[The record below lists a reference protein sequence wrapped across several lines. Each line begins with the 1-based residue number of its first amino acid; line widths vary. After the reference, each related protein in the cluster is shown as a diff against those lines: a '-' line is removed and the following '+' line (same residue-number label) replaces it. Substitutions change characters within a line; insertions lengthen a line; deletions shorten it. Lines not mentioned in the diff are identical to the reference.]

1 MKKEEQRAEKAL
13 KNAKRNLQKAR
24 DEIAAASGNRES
36 EARSRIERK
45 EQAER
50 KLAEAKDMERAAAR
64 LVQDNFDKYE
74 EVEPKLVQ
82 AKEDTNA
89 TESSFNTARHRLSD
103 LKKNDGNKLSVYGQK
118 TVDMCRK
125 IDEGRRRR
133 QFQGQVIGPI
143 GLHVKIKPGE
153 EHFAGIAELALGSAN
168 LGRFIVTEDADRATL
183 MRFRR
188 ELGCNTRE
196 CNVYQI
202 VSIFLFLSL
211 FFPLPFSTL
220 SSQPNNHFL
229 VFFAD
234 LSFRPQA
241 PAQRYRLRPSPS
253 PDVKLVCEV
262 LDIENDLVLNCLV
275 DFCKIDQT
283 ALAESKEISERAL
296 LISDPNNPNKEAI
309 RQPVKQ
315 VHFLPNGD
323 TWRVTKGSRQ
333 MISNENR
340 PRRTIGVDQSAAIRE
355 VENDIRL
362 LKDEVDQKRQAESN
376 LKKEERLYKKR
387 WNEEKNKREKLL
399 KSIET
404 AEATIEEMNDENDAN
419 EDVEADTTAEE
430 EDVKTA
436 EDALEEVQSRYEEK
450 KNAKEEMWPAIEEA
464 KKRLDEVTTRNEKV
478 LEEIEQAENELE
490 KYAQG
495 HAKLQANVE
504 KRRKKLGQIEEIFE
518 KQKVDVAE
526 AASKV
531 EEWTATARRLA
542 FDIQEEKSQ
551 KEAQE
556 KGEQYNPREPA
567 DEDLEKIVPEKT
579 KKNLDYYQA
588 KIVQKE
594 KKIEK
599 EKEKRALTETD
610 PEVAF
615 MKYMR
620 AKKDLD
626 DKVEQLERIQ
636 RTVEELTVD
645 AGDRKKRWRQ
655 FRSHI
660 EHTTGVIFDEILNKK
675 GSSGTLEFDHHEGT
689 LNLAVQK
696 DAANEMSQTKDVK
709 ALR

>member
-1 MKKEEQRAEKAL
+1 M
-13 KNAKRNLQKAR
+13 
-24 DEIAAASGNRES
+24 
-36 EARSRIERK
+36 
-45 EQAER
+45 
-50 KLAEAKDMERAAAR
+50 
-64 LVQDNFDKYE
+64 
-74 EVEPKLVQ
+74 
-82 AKEDTNA
+82 
-89 TESSFNTARHRLSD
+89 
-103 LKKNDGNKLSVYGQK
+103 
-118 TVDMCRK
+118 
-125 IDEGRRRR
+125 
-133 QFQGQVIGPI
+133 
-143 GLHVKIKPGE
+143 
-153 EHFAGIAELALGSAN
+153 
-168 LGRFIVTEDADRATL
+168 
-183 MRFRR
+183 
-188 ELGCNTRE
+188 
-196 CNVYQI
+196 
-202 VSIFLFLSL
+202 
-211 FFPLPFSTL
+211 
-220 SSQPNNHFL
+220 
-229 VFFAD
+229 
-234 LSFRPQA
+234 
-241 PAQRYRLRPSPS
+241 
-253 PDVKLVCEV
+253 
-262 LDIENDLVLNCLV
+262 NCLV
-275 DFCKIDQT
+275 DFCRIDSI

-315 VHFLPNGD
+315 IYFLPNGD
-323 TWRVTKGSRQ
+323 TWKVTKGSRQ

-362 LKDEVDQKRQAESN
+362 LKDEVDQKRQAEAN
-376 LKKEERLYKKR
+376 LKKEEHLYKKR
-387 WNEEKNKREKLL
+387 WNEEKKKREKLL
-399 KSIET
+399 KSTET
-404 AEATIEEMNDENDAN
+404 AEATIEEMNDEDDAN
-419 EDVEADTTAEE
+419 EDVQADTTAEE

-436 EDALEEVQSRYEEK
+436 EDALEEVQSRHEEK

-504 KRRKKLGQIEEIFE
+504 KRQKKLGQIEEIFE

-531 EEWTATARRLA
+531 EEWTANARRLA

-556 KGEQYNPREPA
+556 KGEQYDPREPA
-567 DEDLEKIVPEKT
+567 DEDLEKIEPEKT

-636 RTVEELTVD
+636 RTVDELTVD
-645 AGDRKKRWRQ
+645 ARDRRKRWKQ

-660 EHTTGVIFDEILNKK
+660 EQTTGAIFDEILNKK
-675 GSSGTLEFDHHEGT
+675 GSSGTLEFDHQGGT